1 MNVKG
6 VRKMQPTKKENETTR
21 QGISRFFRSVSAE
34 LKKVNWPNRKEL
46 TTYTIVVIA
55 TVLVVAL
62 IISIWDWSL
71 TFLFKF
77 MGFYR

>member
-1 MNVKG
+1 
-6 VRKMQPTKKENETTR
+6 MQPTKKEKETSN
-21 QGISRFFRSVSAE
+21 QGMRRFFRSVSAE

-55 TVLVVAL
+55 TVLVVGL
-62 IISIWDWSL
+62 IIWAWDMSL
-71 TFLFKF
+71 SYLFNF

>member
-1 MNVKG
+1 
-6 VRKMQPTKKENETTR
+6 MQSTKTIKKESPAEGFR
-21 QGISRFFRSVSAE
+21 RFFRNVTAE

-55 TVLVVAL
+55 TVFLVSL
-62 IISIWDWSL
+62 IIWVWDIGL
-71 TFLFKF
+71 TFIFKT

>member
-1 MNVKG
+1 
-6 VRKMQPTKKENETTR
+6 MQPTRKEKESPT
-21 QGISRFFRSVSAE
+21 QGMSRFLRSVAAE

-55 TVLVVAL
+55 TVLVIAF
-62 IISIWDWSL
+62 IISVWDWTL

>member
-1 MNVKG
+1 
-6 VRKMQPTKKENETTR
+6 MQPTKTTKKNSPAEGFR
-21 QGISRFFRSVSAE
+21 RFFRNVTAE

-46 TTYTIVVIA
+46 TTYTIVVIL

-62 IISIWDWSL
+62 IIWVWDVGL
-71 TFLFKF
+71 TVIFKA

>member
-1 MNVKG
+1 
-6 VRKMQPTKKENETTR
+6 MQPTKKEKEASS
-21 QGISRFFRSVSAE
+21 QGMSRFFRSVSAE

-55 TVLVVAL
+55 TVLVVAF